1 MRMCELHTALGCL
14 ALEQIMGDINR
25 YNDSNFDCIAKKGYT
40 LNKNNPLL
48 SLDGLPDFTTIKPEH
63 LLPALTQTLDDLR
76 CQLKQLEQVT
86 GPTWASVMV
95 PLAQMDEQLARVW
108 GPATH
113 LNAVCD
119 SDAMRDAYQQG
130 VKLVTAW
137 YSEISQSRTLYHA
150 VQAVHKGA
158 VLSGLDGEQRQALA
172 HAVRD
177 FRLSGVALDDD
188 GQAELRTMQLRLSEL
203 TTDFEK
209 HILDATRAFSL
220 LLTNADDLCG
230 LPQPLQDAAAARARD
245 DDKPDGWL
253 FTLDIPSYL
262 PFMQYGENRTLR
274 EKLYR
279 AFVTRASGDALDN
292 RPLIDEIL
300 QLRKSMAQLLGFD
313 HYADYSLASK
323 MADSVDE
330 VLIFLRD
337 LAKAARPAAEQE
349 WQSLQ
354 QFARDTLDL
363 PQLAA
368 WDIPFA
374 SERLRQQRYQ
384 IDPQQLR
391 PWFPQQQVLQ
401 GLFEVAH
408 RLYGVSICAS
418 DAAVWHDDV
427 RYFSVTNSEG
437 ETIAGFWL
445 DPYARAHKRGGAWM
459 DECRVRWIQPDGT
472 LQLPVAYLVCNFD
485 RPIGDQPALWTHDEV
500 VTLFHEF
507 GHGLHHMLTEVAVR
521 SVSGINGVPWDAV
534 ELPSQL
540 MENFCWRQEGLA
552 LISAHVDDGSPLPE
566 KFRQRLLAAKNF
578 HSGLQTLRQVEFAL
592 FDLLLHSDFDV
603 TGGQSV
609 AQLLKQVRDEV
620 AVIQP
625 PSFNRF
631 ECSFSHIF
639 AGGYA
644 AGYYSYKWAELLAAD
659 AFAAFEEAGVFDPVT
674 AQRFRKE
681 LLSVGGSRDL
691 MAAFVAF
698 RGAKPSI
705 ASLLR
710 HSGLLVDK

>member
-1 MRMCELHTALGCL
+1 L
-14 ALEQIMGDINR
+14 I
-25 YNDSNFDCIAKKGYT
+25 
-40 LNKNNPLL
+40 KNNPLIAL
-48 SLDGLPDFTTIKPEH
+48 EGLPDFGAIQPEH
-63 LLPALTQTLDDLR
+63 LLPALEKTLDDLR
-76 CQLKQLEQVT
+76 SQLKKLEQVT
-86 GPTWASVMV
+86 DPTWESVMV
-95 PLAQMDEQLARVW
+95 PLSQMDEQLDRVW
-108 GPATH
+108 GPAAH

-119 SDAMRDAYQQG
+119 SDAMREVYQQG
-130 VKLVTAW
+130 VKLVTEW
-137 YSEISQSRTLYHA
+137 CSEISQSRALYHA
-150 VQAVHKGA
+150 VKVVHDRSA
-158 VLSGLDGEQRQALA
+158 AAGLDEEQRQALA

-188 GQAELRTMQLRLSEL
+188 GQAKLRTMRLRLSEL
-203 TTDFEK
+203 TTGFEK
-209 HILDATRAFSL
+209 HLLDATRAFSL
-220 LLTNADDLCG
+220 LVTDANDLRG
-230 LPQPLQDAAAARARD
+230 LPPPLQDAAAARARD
-245 DDKPDGWL
+245 DGKQQGWL

-262 PFMQYGENRTLR
+262 PFMQYGENRALR

-279 AFVTRASGDALDN
+279 AFVTRASSDALDN
-292 RPLIDEIL
+292 APLIDEIL
-300 QLRKSMAQLLGFD
+300 QLRAALAQLLGFA

-330 VLIFLRD
+330 VVAFLRD
-337 LAKAARPAAEQE
+337 LAKSARPAAEQE
-349 WQSLQ
+349 WLALQ
-354 QFARDTLDL
+354 QFARDSLDL

-391 PWFPQQQVLQ
+391 PWFPQQRVLQ
-401 GLFEVAH
+401 GLFAVAE
-408 RLYGVSICAS
+408 RLYGVRICEAE
-418 DAAVWHDDV
+418 APVWHEDA
-427 RYFSVTNSEG
+427 RYFAVTNSSG
-437 ETIAGFWL
+437 DAIAGFWL

-459 DECRVRWIQPDGT
+459 NDCRVRWVKPDGT

-485 RPIGDQPALWTHDEV
+485 RPLGDQPALWTHDEV

-507 GHGLHHMLTEVAVR
+507 GHGLHHMLTQVSVR
-521 SVSGINGVPWDAV
+521 AVSGINGVPWDAV

-540 MENFCWRQEGLA
+540 MENYCWQQEGLA

-566 KFRQRLLAAKNF
+566 RFRQRLLAAKNF

-592 FDLLLHSDFDV
+592 FDLRLHSSFDAK
-603 TGGQSV
+603 GKQSV
-609 AQLLKQVRDEV
+609 AALLSEVRDEV
-620 AVIQP
+620 AVITP

-659 AFAAFEEAGVFDPVT
+659 AFAAFEEAGVFDAAT
-674 AQRFRKE
+674 AERFRKE
-681 LLSVGGSRDL
+681 ILSVGGSRDL

-698 RGAKPSI
+698 RGAKPAIS
-705 ASLLR
+705 SLLR
-710 HSGLLVDK
+710 HSGLLTDE